1 MIINNMN
8 ASLKLNS
15 DRLTLRPITLGDS
28 KEIFHYRSDSETNK
42 YQGWIP
48 KSIDDVNDFIKNKV
62 SPIID
67 KNGTWFQ
74 LVIIINQNGKL
85 IGDIGLYFFDK
96 ENKQVEIGCTLSKDY
111 HGKGYA
117 TEALFKVIDYLFNT
131 LQKHRIIASI
141 DPRNKDSIKLFNRL
155 NFRKEAHFKESIL
168 VNNEWTDD
176 AIYAILKSE
185 WSYKN

>member
-15 DRLTLRPITLGDS
+15 ERLTLRPITLDDS
-28 KEIFHYRSDSETNK
+28 KEILHYRSDSETNK

-48 KSIDDVNDFIKNKV
+48 KNIDDVNDFIKNKV

-74 LVIIINQNGKL
+74 LVIIRNQNGKL
-85 IGDIGLYFFDK
+85 IGDIGLHFFDN

-131 LQKHRIIASI
+131 LQKHRVIASI

-155 NFRKEAHFKESIL
+155 NFRQEAHFKESIL

-185 WSYKN
+185 WSHNN